1 VNATKRFRA
10 RLHEVTQQWL
20 RELVGEVVAAHTP
33 APGRGGRFRRR
44 VAAAGKLTTSVL
56 ASAVSPRK
64 VKRRRR
70 KKRERGD
77 WPSVESALESLE
89 RQGLVERVPALS
101 NESAKPEPAAAS
113 LHLLAPSRSV
123 EKGAVITASPVAT
136 VAKPAKREVVRR
148 IGKSA
153 PEPRRSEAFIGMP
166 RPLAALKP
174 LDELAERGRRGAEA
188 AKASR
193 ATERALGP
201 TPKLSKSDRE
211 LEAWAAERLAAGDLP
226 AEMTIPRDELD
237 EPAEAPTT
245 DRDDE
250 EDEG

>member
-1 VNATKRFRA
+1 LNATKRFRA

-20 RELVGEVVAAHTP
+20 RELVAEVVAAHTP

-64 VKRRRR
+64 VKRRAP
-70 KKRERGD
+70 KQAPQRE
-77 WPSVESALESLE
+77 P
-89 RQGLVERVPALS
+89 LVPPPAPS
-101 NESAKPEPAAAS
+101 NESAKPEPPS
-113 LHLLAPSRSV
+113 PTLHLSAPRVAV
-123 EKGAVITASPVAT
+123 EKGEVITPAAAPT

-237 EPAEAPTT
+237 EPAALAPAATE
-245 DRDDE
+245 DE